1 MGDFSIRG
9 LYHEFMKS
17 GLRISI
23 KDYNFKTSIAGGK
36 AGRAGLNNYM
46 FLK

>member
-1 MGDFSIRG
+1 
-9 LYHEFMKS
+9 MKS

-23 KDYNFKTSIAGGK
+23 KDYNYNFKTSVVGGK
-36 AGRAGLNNYM
+36 AGRGRAENYI